1 MRQEDLQRVRPGFE
15 DPVIGS
21 QAVFRQA
28 LQALSMPGRPLE
40 LSVPAQRPA
49 QGHGAAALLLLALL
63 DSDCSLWLSS
73 SLAGSDA
80 QAWLQFHT
88 GCRCVPDPAQ
98 AQFLWLAAGD
108 AWPALGTMNAGSDE
122 YPDQSATCVMEVTE
136 VMEAAELP
144 TESGQGWRL
153 QGPGI
158 DGQRQLGVQGLP
170 QDFAQQWAG
179 NQASFPRGVDLFL
192 ATPTQLVGLPRSTQ
206 LLPTPTV
213 EA

>member
-28 LQALSMPGRPLE
+28 LQALAMPGRPLE
-40 LSVPAQRPA
+40 LSAAAQLPAP
-49 QGHGAAALLLLALL
+49 GHGAAALLLLALL
-63 DSDCSLWLSS
+63 DSDCTLWLSP

-88 GCRCVPDPAQ
+88 GCRCVQDPGQ

-108 AWPALGTMNAGSDE
+108 AWPALAEMNAGSDE
-122 YPDQSATCVMEVTE
+122 YPDQSATCVMEV
-136 VMEAAELP
+136 AELL
-144 TESGQGWRL
+144 TEAGQGWLLR
-153 QGPGI
+153 GPGI
-158 DGQRQLGVQGLP
+158 DGQLNLTVNGLP
-170 QDFAQQWAG
+170 LDFDQQWAN

-206 LLPTPTV
+206 LQANETV

>member
-1 MRQEDLQRVRPGFE
+1 MRQEDLQRVSPGFQ

-28 LQALSMPGRPLE
+28 LQALSMPGRSLD
-40 LSVPAQRPA
+40 LSVEAQRPA

-63 DSDCSLWLSS
+63 DSDCTLWLSP

-80 QAWLQFHT
+80 QSWLQFHT
-88 GCRCVPDPAQ
+88 GCRCVQEPCQ

-108 AWPALGTMNAGSDE
+108 DWPALAEMNAGSDE
-122 YPDQSATCVMEVTE
+122 YPDQSATCMMEVDELLTE
-136 VMEAAELP
+136 A
-144 TESGQGWRL
+144 GQGWRL

-158 DGQRQLGVQGLP
+158 DGELWLTVQGLP
-170 QDFAQQWAG
+170 QDFEQQWTG
-179 NQASFPRGVDLFL
+179 NQTSFPRGVDLFL
-192 ATPTQLVGLPRSTQ
+192 ATPTQVVGLPRTTK
-206 LLPTPTV
+206 LHPIPTV

>member
-28 LQALSMPGRPLE
+28 LQALAMPGRPLE
-40 LSVPAQRPA
+40 LRAAAQLPAP
-49 QGHGAAALLLLALL
+49 GHGAAALLLLALL
-63 DSDCSLWLSS
+63 DSDCTLWLSP

-88 GCRCVPDPAQ
+88 GCRCVQDPGQ

-108 AWPALGTMNAGSDE
+108 AWPALEAMNAGSDE
-122 YPDQSATCVMEVTE
+122 YPDQSATCVMEVAGLVTE
-136 VMEAAELP
+136 A
-144 TESGQGWRL
+144 GQGWLLR
-153 QGPGI
+153 GPGI
-158 DGQRQLGVQGLP
+158 DGQLQLGVQGLP
-170 QDFAQQWAG
+170 QDFDQQWA
-179 NQASFPRGVDLFL
+179 NNHASFPRGVDLFL
-192 ATPTQLVGLPRSTQ
+192 ATPTQLLGLPRTTQ
-206 LLPTPTV
+206 LHRNETV

>member
-28 LQALSMPGRPLE
+28 LQALAMPGRPLE
-40 LSVPAQRPA
+40 LTAAAQLPAP
-49 QGHGAAALLLLALL
+49 GHGAAALLLLALL
-63 DSDCSLWLSS
+63 DSDCTLWLSP

-88 GCRCVPDPAQ
+88 GCRCVRDPGQ
-98 AQFLWLAAGD
+98 ARFLWLAAGD
-108 AWPALGTMNAGSDE
+108 AWPALGAMNAGSDE
-122 YPDQSATCVMEVTE
+122 YPDQSATCVMEVAGLLTE
-136 VMEAAELP
+136 A
-144 TESGQGWRL
+144 GQGWLL

-158 DGQRQLGVQGLP
+158 DGQLQLTVNGLP
-170 QDFAQQWAG
+170 PDFDQQWAG

-192 ATPTQLVGLPRSTQ
+192 ATSTQLVGLPRSTQ
-206 LLPTPTV
+206 LHRNETV

>member
-88 GCRCVPDPAQ
+88 GCRCVQDPGQ
-98 AQFLWLAAGD
+98 AQFLWLAVGD

-122 YPDQSATCVMEVTE
+122 YPDQSATCVMEVAGLLTE
-136 VMEAAELP
+136 A
-144 TESGQGWRL
+144 GQGWLLR
-153 QGPGI
+153 GPGI

-170 QDFAQQWAG
+170 QDFDQQWAD